1 MDYTN
6 RKTGQQGR
14 PAERQKKRKTALI
27 LSGGGSRGA
36 YQCGVWQAMT
46 ELGMDIDIVVGVSV
60 GAINGAMVVQGDVIK
75 TANLW
80 RQMETNMI
88 FDVATD
94 AGIADFAAEFLKGGG
109 AGSTGLQSMLSQY
122 VDEEAVRRSPIDFGL
137 LTVELPSMKPHY
149 LWKEEIPAG
158 QLCDYITASA
168 SAFPAVKPFDIEGK
182 DFIDGGYENNLPAAM
197 ALEKGATDVV
207 CVYLDAIGRFRP
219 SSLKDIPNLTFIE
232 SKWDLGDFLVF
243 DRANSKRILRLG
255 YLDAMKTF
263 GVFDGT
269 RYTFA
274 KGTFDKRTLSQA
286 DCAAHIFCLDPLIL
300 YRRQSYLEALTD
312 AVAAARE
319 EDALQLALPKTA
331 SELGSLAKAGLSKAS
346 LSAAVDQLKSASKKA
361 AALFIADSL
370 REKGSESI
378 FLTRYARRLLQDE
391 VAAADLLV
399 KLGLV

>member
-1 MDYTN
+1 MDYDN
-6 RKTGQQGR
+6 RKRNPQEIR
-14 PAERQKKRKTALI
+14 KKRKTALV

-36 YQCGVWQAMT
+36 YQCGVWQAMS

-80 RQMETNMI
+80 RQMETDMI

-109 AGSTGLQSMLSQY
+109 AGSAGLQSMLSEY
-122 VDEEAVRRSPIDFGL
+122 VDEETVRRSPVDFGL
-137 LTVELPSMKPHY
+137 LTVEFPSMKPHY
-149 LWKEEIPAG
+149 LWKEDIPAG

-168 SAFPAVKPFDIEGK
+168 SAFPAVRPFDIEGT

-197 ALEKGATDVV
+197 ALDKGATDVV
-207 CVYLDAIGRFRP
+207 CVYLDAIGRFNP

-232 SKWDLGDFLVF
+232 SKWELGDFLVF

-263 GVFDGT
+263 GVFDGSH
-269 RYTFA
+269 YTFV
-274 KGTFDKRTLSQA
+274 KGTFDKRTLDQA
-286 DCAAHIFCLDPLIL
+286 DCAARIFGLDPLIL
-300 YRRQSYLEALTD
+300 YRRESFLDALAD
-312 AVAAARE
+312 AAAKAR
-319 EDALQLALPKTA
+319 A
-331 SELGSLAKAGLSKAS
+331 SESAVQLPLPRNMAEFGSLAKASLSKAG
-346 LSAAVDQLKSASKKA
+346 LSEIIDELKSSGKKA

-370 REKGSESI
+370 REKGGESI
-378 FLTRYARRLLQDE
+378 FLSRYARRLLREE
-391 VAAADLLV
+391 VAAAGFVV
-399 KLGLV
+399 KMGL